1 MKRVL
6 SGGRWAFLVIILA
19 LVVTGCTSRGVVNPG
34 WTVVAATEDS
44 VYAVLAT
51 GKVVA
56 LDAATGLERWYY
68 PITQPSSGGLGA
80 LFAPKPTGEQQTVVD
95 AVYGLP
101 VLTDDLVIVG
111 AFNNRLFAFNRTT
124 GQKAWE
130 YNTQGAIVGG
140 ATDFKGTI
148 YFGSSDSGVSASRV
162 YALNPI
168 TPTAEVV
175 WNPVVTKH
183 WIWGAPAIDEQQV
196 YVGSMDHHVYALD
209 RKTGTVVWDR
219 DMGAAVP
226 GSVTLA
232 DNTVLVGGV
241 AKKLT
246 ALRSDTGE
254 TIWEKTLGQWVWGE
268 AVVSNSV
275 VYVGTLDGIVHALA
289 VQDGSTKWDSLQL
302 DGAIRAGPAIAG
314 AYLVIGTDTGSIYRI
329 EMASGK
335 AELIYKIAGASVLS
349 KIAVVGD
356 RLYVGTTTATVVAL
370 DVTRV
375 GGAPLWVYPAPTAAK

>member
-6 SGGRWAFLVIILA
+6 SGGRWAFLIIILA
-19 LVVTGCTSRGVVNPG
+19 LVVTGCSSRGVVNAG
-34 WTVVAATEDS
+34 WTVVAATDDS

-101 VLTDDLVIVG
+101 VITDDLVIVG
-111 AFNNRLFAFNRTT
+111 AYNNRLFAFNRTS
-124 GQKAWE
+124 GQKVWE
-130 YNTQGAIVGG
+130 YTTLGPIVGG
-140 ATDFKGTI
+140 ITDFEGYI
-148 YFGSSDSGVSASRV
+148 YFGAADSGVSASRV
-162 YALNPI
+162 YALRSI
-168 TPTAEVV
+168 TPTAEVAWDV
-175 WNPVVTKH
+175 PVTKH
-183 WIWGAPAIDEQQV
+183 WIWGAPAADEKQL
-196 YVGSMDHHVYALD
+196 YIGSMDHHVYALN
-209 RKTGTVVWDR
+209 RETGAIVWEQ

-226 GSVTLA
+226 GSVSLA
-232 DNTVLVGGV
+232 DNVVYVGGV

-254 TIWEKTLGQWVWGE
+254 MLWEKALGQWVWGQ

-289 VQDGSTKWDSLQL
+289 VQDGSLKWDSVQL
-302 DGAIRAGPAIAG
+302 EGAIRAGPVIAG
-314 AYLVIGTDTGSIYRI
+314 EYLVIGTDTGVIYRI
-329 EMASGK
+329 QMATGK
-335 AELIYKIAGASVLS
+335 AEKLYTITGASVLS

-356 RLYVGTTTATVVAL
+356 RLYVGTTSATVVAL
-370 DVTRV
+370 DITRV
-375 GGAPLWVYPAPTAAK
+375 GGAPLWVYPAAVAK